1 MQSRNQVSY
10 QATAQL
16 DGRADQDGHIPL
28 GAFLDLLQK
37 LSNTVRKA
45 DEIVKLTGRCPAT
58 AEPLEEAGPDI
69 LAFTAL
75 PKEVWRQTWSNNL
88 LERLNRE
95 IRRRTDVVGIFP
107 KRAAEVAMIAA

>member
-10 QATAQL
+10 QASAQL

-45 DEIVKLTGRCPAT
+45 DEIVKLMGRCPAT
-58 AEPLEEAGPDI
+58 AELHEEAGPDI

-75 PKEVWRQTWSNNL
+75 PKEVWRQNWSNNL

-95 IRRRTDVVGIFP
+95 IRRRTDLVGIFP
-107 KRAAEVAMIAA
+107 KRAAEVAMVAA